1 MGWFRDN
8 MGNGSCDTRMEGL
21 TPSSRCNDT
30 TKANQMEF
38 QNFGRHRHISVR
50 YHCLLAQA
58 STASAT
64 FKTIGTHVPYFGE
77 DCKTGTHWNLTCTT
91 FGKTGL
97 FEFMIAFGMSTFLST
112 CDML

>member
-1 MGWFRDN
+1 MSHQDGRAYTFEQMQRYYK
-8 MGNGSCDTRMEGL
+8 GQPNGVPEFW
-21 TPSSRCNDT
+21 SSQRN
-30 TKANQMEF
+30 
-38 QNFGRHRHISVR
+38 ISVR

-77 DCKTGTHWNLTCTT
+77 DCKTGTHWNLPCTT